1 MPLKEKEQKEEGYK
15 KYLVYF
21 KDAVY
26 IVMIMISMYGWI
38 STKAKNEAVL
48 ETTIKY
54 NTEIVKKLE
63 VFMDKQVELN
73 GKQATLNGQYSQF
86 VNSHKE

>member
-1 MPLKEKEQKEEGYK
+1 MPVKAKEEGYK
-15 KYLVYF
+15 KYLVYL

-26 IVMIMISMYGWI
+26 IILLIISMWGWI

-63 VFMDKQVELN
+63 TFMDKQIELNSKQAELN
-73 GKQATLNGQYSQF
+73 GKYTQF
-86 VNSHKE
+86 IASHKE

>member
-1 MPLKEKEQKEEGYK
+1 MQ
-15 KYLVYF
+15 F
-21 KDAVY
+21 TS
-26 IVMIMISMYGWI
+26 ISMFGWI

-86 VNSHKE
+86 INSHKE